1 MSIKDENTFQYIYS
15 AKQQDEIKRIRQKY
29 ISVEEDKM
37 TQLRKLDQSVT
48 RSDTIAA
55 IVVGLIGTLI
65 FGGGLSCCLL
75 WSNQYLFLGIVLGI
89 IGMLV
94 MSVSYPLFVCIAK
107 KKRQKLAPEILKL
120 TEEMLK

>member
-48 RSDTIAA
+48 TSGTIAA

-75 WSNQYLFLGIVLGI
+75 WSNQYLFFGIVLGI
-89 IGMLV
+89 IGVLV
-94 MSVSYPLFVCIAK
+94 MSVSYPLFVYIAK

>member
-1 MSIKDENTFQYIYS
+1 MKTLFNIYS

-48 RSDTIAA
+48 TSGTIAA

-94 MSVSYPLFVCIAK
+94 MSVSYPLFVYIAK